1 MTHARSGALNEKR
14 WRARPN
20 QLVTA
25 PDTGLD
31 PALGMVGPMWS
42 TSRTEEA
49 MFGGQRTGRVTSRAT
64 DRVRRRFNVIGL
76 VQVGGFRPFAY
87 VTASR
92 LGLTGMVASSRT
104 GAVVEV
110 EGGPEAVEKFGRL
123 LLENIPPLAEV
134 ERVDESDLPP
144 QGGTGFTLG
153 RTVEDPGRTLASP
166 DISVCDDCLAELADP
181 QDRRYRH
188 PFISCANCGPR
199 FTIMT
204 ALPYERSATT
214 MAGFTMC
221 GACRAEYDDP
231 GSRRFHAQSIACHE
245 CGPSLELLGADLH
258 ESGDA
263 ALRVVCE
270 LLADGAIIAVKGLG
284 GYHVACDARNETVTA
299 ELRRR
304 RRRGG
309 TPFVVPFAV
318 MAADMAIAAGL
329 VALDDTGRALLSD
342 FRKSIVLLPRLAAT
356 GLPESVA
363 PGNPDLGVMLP
374 STPLH
379 SLLFGEAGPDVLV
392 ITSSNHSGEPIVTDD
407 DEALHG
413 LTGVADAWLRHDR
426 PIQVPCDDSVV
437 RIVAGVELPIRRSRG
452 HAPIPL
458 ALPFAVEPV
467 LASGADLKNACGVA
481 SGRYAWLSQHI
492 GDLDDVATQGALTA
506 SARHLEE
513 LTGVRPGL
521 VVADYHPGYRSTAWA
536 RAHAGRRPVR
546 TVQHHHAHVAS
557 VMGEHG
563 LGLDDTVI
571 GVAFDGTGY
580 GLDGAV
586 WGGEVLVAGY
596 RSFRRVGQLTY
607 VPMAGGDL
615 KVQNHYLMA
624 LSHLRSAGI
633 AWSDD
638 IPAVAACPIPERDL
652 LAHQLE
658 AGLGCVPTSS
668 MGRLFDAVASLIG
681 VHHQVDHE
689 AEAAIELESR
699 ARGFGD
705 AAPYS
710 FFLERRQGRLQADP
724 ASVIFS
730 VVADLRREVS
740 VGEIAARFHA
750 GVAALIVQFA
760 EHVRERTGLALVV
773 LSGGVFANSWLLDAA
788 VRRLEAADFTVLRP
802 HLLPPNDG
810 GIALG
815 QILVGSAI

>member
-1 MTHARSGALNEKR
+1 ML
-14 WRARPN
+14 
-20 QLVTA
+20 
-25 PDTGLD
+25 
-31 PALGMVGPMWS
+31 S
-42 TSRTEEA
+42 TSRADEA
-49 MFGGQRTGRVTSRAT
+49 TSGVETAGRSVSGGMS
-64 DRVRRRFNVIGL
+64 RVRRQYDVIGP
-76 VQVGGFRPFAY
+76 VQIGGFRPFVY

-92 LGLTGMVASSRT
+92 LGLTGMVASSPT
-104 GAVVEV
+104 GVVAEV
-110 EGGPEAVEKFGRL
+110 EGDPEAVETFGRQ
-123 LLENIPPLAEV
+123 LLENTPPLTGVA
-134 ERVDESDLPP
+134 RVDVSDLAP
-144 QGGTGFTLG
+144 QGGTGFTIG
-153 RTVEDPGRTLASP
+153 RTVGDPGRTLASP

-181 QDRRYRH
+181 LDRRYRH

-204 ALPYERSATT
+204 ALPYARPATT

-231 GSRRFHAQSIACHE
+231 GSRRFHAQTISCHE
-245 CGPSLELLGADLH
+245 CGPTLELMGAGLH
-258 ESGDA
+258 ESGDD
-263 ALRVVCE
+263 ALRVVRE
-270 LLADGAIIAVKGLG
+270 LLADGAVIAVKGLG
-284 GYHVACDARNETVTA
+284 GYHLACDARNETATA

-304 RRRGG
+304 KQRDGR
-309 TPFVVPFAV
+309 PFAVPFAV
-318 MAADMAIAAGL
+318 MVADPGVAAGL
-329 VALDDTGRALLSD
+329 VALDDAGRALLND
-342 FRKSIVLLPRLAAT
+342 FRKPVVLLPRLPDT
-356 GLPESVA
+356 GLADSVA

-374 STPLH
+374 YTPLH
-379 SLLFGEAGPDVLV
+379 SLLLGEDGPDVLV
-392 ITSSNHSGEPIVTDD
+392 MTSSNHSGEPIVTDD
-407 DEALHG
+407 DEALHR
-413 LTGVADAWLRHDR
+413 LRDMADAWLRHDR
-426 PIQVPCDDSVV
+426 PIPVPCDDSVV
-437 RIVAGVELPIRRSRG
+437 RIVDGVELPIRRSRG
-452 HAPIPL
+452 HAPIPV
-458 ALPFAVEPV
+458 ALPFEVAPV

-492 GDLDDVATQGALTA
+492 GDLDDVTTQGALTA

-513 LTGVRPGL
+513 LTGVQPGL

-536 RAHAGRRPVR
+536 RARAGRRPVR

-596 RSFRRVGQLTY
+596 RSFRRVAQLAY

-615 KVQNHYLMA
+615 VVQSHYRMA

-638 IPAVAACPIPERDL
+638 IPAVAACPVTERDL
-652 LAHQLE
+652 LAHQLD

-668 MGRLFDAVASLIG
+668 MGRLFDAIASLLG
-681 VHHQVDHE
+681 VHHHVDHE

-705 AAPYS
+705 AAPYP
-710 FFLERRQGRLQADP
+710 FILERRHGRLQADA

-730 VVADLRREVS
+730 VVDDLRRNVS

-750 GVAALIVQFA
+750 GVAALIVQLA
-760 EHVRERTGLALVV
+760 EHVRGRSGLARVV
-773 LSGGVFANSWLLDAA
+773 LAGGVFTNSWLLSAT
-788 VRRLEAADFTVLRP
+788 VGRLEAADFTVLRP
-802 HLLPPNDG
+802 QLLPPNDG

-815 QILVGSAI
+815 QILVGSAT

>member
-1 MTHARSGALNEKR
+1 ML
-14 WRARPN
+14 
-20 QLVTA
+20 
-25 PDTGLD
+25 
-31 PALGMVGPMWS
+31 S
-42 TSRTEEA
+42 TSRADEA
-49 MFGGQRTGRVTSRAT
+49 TSGVETAGRSVSGGMS
-64 DRVRRRFNVIGL
+64 RVRRQYDVIGP
-76 VQVGGFRPFAY
+76 VQIGGFRPFVY

-92 LGLTGMVASSRT
+92 LGLTGMVASSPT
-104 GAVVEV
+104 GVVAEV
-110 EGGPEAVEKFGRL
+110 EGDPEAVDTFGRQ
-123 LLENIPPLAEV
+123 LLENTPPLTGVA
-134 ERVDESDLPP
+134 RVDVSDLAP
-144 QGGTGFTLG
+144 QGGTGFTIG
-153 RTVEDPGRTLASP
+153 RTVGDPGRTLASP

-181 QDRRYRH
+181 LDRRYRH

-204 ALPYERSATT
+204 ALPYARPATT

-231 GSRRFHAQSIACHE
+231 GSRRFHAQTIACHE
-245 CGPSLELLGADLH
+245 CGPTLELMGAGLH
-258 ESGDA
+258 ESGDD
-263 ALRVVCE
+263 ALRVVRE
-270 LLADGAIIAVKGLG
+270 LLADGAVIAVKGLG
-284 GYHVACDARNETVTA
+284 GYHLACDARNETATA

-304 RRRGG
+304 KQRDGR
-309 TPFVVPFAV
+309 PFAVPFAV
-318 MAADMAIAAGL
+318 MVADPGVAAGL
-329 VALDDTGRALLSD
+329 VALDDAGRALLND
-342 FRKSIVLLPRLAAT
+342 FRKPVVLLPRLPDT
-356 GLPESVA
+356 GLADSVA

-374 STPLH
+374 YTPLH
-379 SLLFGEAGPDVLV
+379 SLLLGEDGPDVLV
-392 ITSSNHSGEPIVTDD
+392 MTSSNHSGEPIVTDD
-407 DEALHG
+407 DEALHR
-413 LTGVADAWLRHDR
+413 LREMADAWLRHDR
-426 PIQVPCDDSVV
+426 PIPVPCDDSVV
-437 RIVAGVELPIRRSRG
+437 RIVDGVELPIRRSRG
-452 HAPIPL
+452 HAPIPV
-458 ALPFAVEPV
+458 ALPFEVAPV

-492 GDLDDVATQGALTA
+492 GDLDDVTTQGALTA

-513 LTGVRPGL
+513 LTGVQPGL

-536 RAHAGRRPVR
+536 RARAGRRPVR

-596 RSFRRVGQLTY
+596 RSFRRVAQLAY

-615 KVQNHYLMA
+615 VVQSHYRMA

-638 IPAVAACPIPERDL
+638 IPAVAACPATERDL
-652 LAHQLE
+652 LAHQLD

-668 MGRLFDAVASLIG
+668 MGRLFDAIASLLG
-681 VHHQVDHE
+681 VHHHVDHE

-710 FFLERRQGRLQADP
+710 FILERRHGRLQADA

-730 VVADLRREVS
+730 VVDDLRRNVS

-750 GVAALIVQFA
+750 GVAALIVQLA
-760 EHVRERTGLALVV
+760 EHVRGRSGLARVV
-773 LSGGVFANSWLLDAA
+773 LAGGVFTNSWLLSAT
-788 VRRLEAADFTVLRP
+788 VGRLEAADFTVLRP
-802 HLLPPNDG
+802 QLLPPNDG

-815 QILVGSAI
+815 QILVGSAT

>member
-1 MTHARSGALNEKR
+1 ML
-14 WRARPN
+14 
-20 QLVTA
+20 
-25 PDTGLD
+25 
-31 PALGMVGPMWS
+31 S
-42 TSRTEEA
+42 TSRADEA
-49 MFGGQRTGRVTSRAT
+49 TSGVETAGRSVSGGMS
-64 DRVRRRFNVIGL
+64 RVRRQYDVIGP
-76 VQVGGFRPFAY
+76 VQIGGFRPFVY

-92 LGLTGMVASSRT
+92 LGLTGMVASSPT
-104 GAVVEV
+104 GVVAEV
-110 EGGPEAVEKFGRL
+110 EGDPEAVDTFGRQ
-123 LLENIPPLAEV
+123 LLENTPPLTGVA
-134 ERVDESDLPP
+134 RVDVSDLAP
-144 QGGTGFTLG
+144 QGGTGFTIG
-153 RTVEDPGRTLASP
+153 RTVGDPGRTLASP

-181 QDRRYRH
+181 LDRRYRH

-204 ALPYERSATT
+204 ALPYARPATT

-231 GSRRFHAQSIACHE
+231 GSRRFHAQTIACHE
-245 CGPSLELLGADLH
+245 CGPTLELMGAGLH
-258 ESGDA
+258 ESGDD
-263 ALRVVCE
+263 ALRVVRE
-270 LLADGAIIAVKGLG
+270 LLADGAVIAVKGLG
-284 GYHVACDARNETVTA
+284 GYHLACDARNETATA

-304 RRRGG
+304 KQRDGR
-309 TPFVVPFAV
+309 PFAVPFAV
-318 MAADMAIAAGL
+318 MVADPGVAAGL
-329 VALDDTGRALLSD
+329 VALDDAGRALLND
-342 FRKSIVLLPRLAAT
+342 FRKPVVLLPRLPDT
-356 GLPESVA
+356 GLADSVA

-374 STPLH
+374 YTPLH
-379 SLLFGEAGPDVLV
+379 SLLLGEDGPDVLV
-392 ITSSNHSGEPIVTDD
+392 MTSSNHSGEPIVTDD
-407 DEALHG
+407 DEALHR
-413 LTGVADAWLRHDR
+413 LRDMADAWLRHDR
-426 PIQVPCDDSVV
+426 PIPVPCDDSVV
-437 RIVAGVELPIRRSRG
+437 RIVDGVELPIRRSRG
-452 HAPIPL
+452 HAPIPV
-458 ALPFAVEPV
+458 ALPFEVEPV

-492 GDLDDVATQGALTA
+492 GDLDDVTTQGALTA

-513 LTGVRPGL
+513 LTGVQPGL

-536 RAHAGRRPVR
+536 RARAGRRPVR

-596 RSFRRVGQLTY
+596 RSFRRVAQLAY

-615 KVQNHYLMA
+615 VVQSHYRMA

-638 IPAVAACPIPERDL
+638 IPAVAACPVTERDL
-652 LAHQLE
+652 LAHQLD

-668 MGRLFDAVASLIG
+668 MGRLFDAIASLLG
-681 VHHQVDHE
+681 VHHHVDHE

-705 AAPYS
+705 AAPYP
-710 FFLERRQGRLQADP
+710 FILERRHGRLQADA

-730 VVADLRREVS
+730 VVDDLRRNVS

-750 GVAALIVQFA
+750 GVAALIVQLA
-760 EHVRERTGLALVV
+760 EHVRGRSGLARVV
-773 LSGGVFANSWLLDAA
+773 LAGGVFTNSWLLSAT
-788 VRRLEAADFTVLRP
+788 VGRLEAADFTVLRP
-802 HLLPPNDG
+802 QLLPPNDG

-815 QILVGSAI
+815 QILVGSAT